1 MTVVLD
7 ASALLAFLHDEP
19 GTDRVQQAFD
29 GSLVSSVNW
38 SEVIQK
44 ALLQRADISGM
55 QQEFSEVGVIFHPFT
70 LQQAETAAQLW
81 QQTRRHGL
89 SLGDRAWGRLDLDIE
104 VRLRSGYYDSRGLPT
119 VILSLYPAITI
130 LSGWHAVR

>member
-1 MTVVLD
+1 VVLD

-19 GTDRVQQAFD
+19 GADRVQQAFD

-89 SLGDRAWGRLDLDIE
+89 SLGDRACLALAIEQQSPVLTADRAWGRLDLDIE
-104 VRLRSGYYDSRGLPT
+104 VRLLR
-119 VILSLYPAITI
+119 
-130 LSGWHAVR
+130 